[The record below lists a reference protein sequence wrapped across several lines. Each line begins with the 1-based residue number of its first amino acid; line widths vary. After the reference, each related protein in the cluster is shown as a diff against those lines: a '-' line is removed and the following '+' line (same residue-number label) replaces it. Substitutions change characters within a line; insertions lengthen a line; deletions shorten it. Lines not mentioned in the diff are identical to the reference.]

1 VTSNGEFKGLGTP
14 MAVLR
19 VSLEVSWG
27 FLVVLGCVYWPDAV
41 VLHCVDKL
49 WFVGDTITGDNFSL
63 DFNSFNGVFAPNE
76 LALTFLFSASY
87 EASALRAL
95 STFVLT
101 LCCSC

>member
-1 VTSNGEFKGLGTP
+1 MTSSGEFNGLGIP

-19 VSLEVSWG
+19 VSLEMSWG
-27 FLVVLGCVYWPDAV
+27 FLVVVGCVYRPDAV
-41 VLHCVDKL
+41 VLHCVDRL
-49 WFVGDTITGDNFSL
+49 WLVGETITGDTFTL

-76 LALTFLFSASY
+76 FALTFLFSASY

-101 LCCSC
+101 LC